1 MKGRAVEASL
11 SYSDEKSWQGKERGN
26 QEPRKPAAREEVGAV
41 CSILAA
47 PSSTWFPRMLN
58 SPGEDAGP
66 ELQPLKA
73 EHVLS
78 KGTDLLH
85 VYK

>member
-1 MKGRAVEASL
+1 M
-11 SYSDEKSWQGKERGN
+11 
-26 QEPRKPAAREEVGAV
+26 REEVGAV

-58 SPGEDAGP
+58 SPAEDMSP

-78 KGTDLLH
+78 KGTDSLQ

>member
-1 MKGRAVEASL
+1 MKRAGKEKKPGSQEASC
-11 SYSDEKSWQGKERGN
+11 EG
-26 QEPRKPAAREEVGAV
+26 EEVGAV

-58 SPGEDAGP
+58 SPAEDTSP

-78 KGTDLLH
+78 KGTDSLQ